1 MGATATGVLRKGGLM
16 AGAGRLRG
24 SRWGFGCREGN
35 EEEDE
40 DKGWEWE
47 GRHEKSIWSSK

>member
-1 MGATATGVLRKGGLM
+1 M